1 MPTVFR
7 WLVRLFLASLT
18 MTVLVLFGVY
28 YFASRSLPD
37 YDAEIEVDGLSAPLE
52 IVRDTANVPHILGAT
67 DADSFFG
74 LGYVH
79 AQDRLWQMTVMRR
92 TAQGKLSEIF
102 GTPTVRVDALM
113 RRLDIGGVARSSVE
127 VQSPGALAALEAYS
141 AGVNARINQVN
152 SQALGRGA
160 PEFFLFPPK
169 ISPWQAEDSLAILK
183 LMALQLTDHLPNE
196 VLRARTSL
204 ALPTER
210 VLDILPDAPG
220 EGVIAL
226 PDYASLVPGLNRDLA
241 FATPDALLNPD
252 RFHPVPRPGK
262 GGASNAWAAAP
273 ARVASGSTLL
283 ANDPHLELTAPA
295 IWYLARVKL
304 ASGDII
310 GGTIPGLPLMLVGRS
325 SLFGWGVTASYVDD
339 QDVILERLDPAQTGN
354 YLAPDGSTAF
364 ETRRSVVNVADAA
377 PVTLTLRWS
386 VNGPILTGSD
396 FNLNVITPEGHVPAL
411 AWTGLD
417 ANDTSFSAVFAIMQA
432 GSVPGAMAAGRD
444 HISPAVN
451 LILADRTRIGLQVI
465 GKQPNRSVNHRSEG
479 RLPTFGTEREN
490 LWSGYRPYSDNPR
503 ALSPVSG
510 IVGNTNNRTV
520 DRPFPGHLSHH
531 WGDTQRI
538 QRWGRLMQAREVH
551 TRDSFIEAQLDIVS
565 PAARTLL
572 PLIARDLWFAD
583 EAAPSGTPE
592 RLRQDALRLLA
603 DWNGAMNE
611 HLPEPLIYAAWI
623 RHLNQLLIRDALGP
637 LSSAFATPN
646 PLFIERVFRNTN
658 GASAWCDLSQSSR
671 DESCPEI
678 ARRALDAALIE
689 LSESYGP
696 AIASWRWGDAHQAT
710 HDHQALGALS
720 WLGGV
725 VNIRQST
732 SGGDHTLM
740 RGQTSGDGPEPFL
753 NTHAAGYR
761 GVYDFNDPDS
771 SLFVIATGQSG
782 HPLSRHY
789 DDLAEFWRRGEY
801 VRMSLDTDLARAGAT
816 GITVLNPI
824 NLE

>member
-18 MTVLVLFGVY
+18 LSVLVLFGVY

-37 YDAEIEVDGLSAPLE
+37 YDAEVTVDGLTAPLE
-52 IVRDTANVPHILGAT
+52 IVRDTANVPHILGMT
-67 DADSFFG
+67 DADSFYG
-74 LGYVH
+74 LGFVH

-113 RRLDIGGVARSSVE
+113 RRLDIAGAARSSVAA
-127 VQSPGALAALEAYS
+127 QSPEAMAALEAYA

-160 PEFFLFPPK
+160 PEFFLFPPE
-169 ISPWQAEDSLAILK
+169 ISPWQPEDSLAILK

-204 ALPTER
+204 ALPAER
-210 VLDILPDAPG
+210 VRDILPDAPG
-220 EGVIAL
+220 EGVMAL

-241 FATPDALLNPD
+241 FASPDALLSPN

-273 ARVASGSTLL
+273 ARVASGGTLL

-295 IWYLARVKL
+295 IWYLARINL
-304 ASGDII
+304 TSGDII
-310 GGTIPGLPLMLVGRS
+310 GGTIPGLPLVLVGRS
-325 SLFGWGVTASYVDD
+325 SAFGWGVTASYVDD
-339 QDVILERLDPAQTGN
+339 QDVVLERLDPNQPDH
-354 YLAPDGSTAF
+354 YLSPTASAAF
-364 ETRRSVVNVADAA
+364 ETRRSVVNVADSA

-386 VNGPILTGSD
+386 ANGPILTGSD
-396 FNLNVITPEGHVPAL
+396 FDLNVITPEGHVPAL
-411 AWTGLD
+411 AWTGLN
-417 ANDTSFSAVFAIMQA
+417 ANDTSFSAVFKIMQA
-432 GSVPGAMAAGRD
+432 GSVPNAMAAGQD
-444 HISPAVN
+444 HIAPAVN
-451 LILADRTRIGLQVI
+451 LILADKTRIGLQVI
-465 GKQPNRSVNHRSEG
+465 GKQPNRSANHRSEG
-479 RLPTFGTEREN
+479 RLPTFGTESEN
-490 LWSGYRPYSDNPR
+490 LWLGYRPYADNPR
-503 ALSPVSG
+503 VLSPITGV
-510 IVGNTNNRTV
+510 VGNTNNRTV

-538 QRWGRLMQAREVH
+538 QRWSRLMQAREVH

-611 HLPEPLIYAAWI
+611 HLPEPLIYAAWV
-623 RHLNQLLIRDALGP
+623 RQLNQLLIRDALGP
-637 LSSAFATPN
+637 LADAYAVPN
-646 PLFIERVFRNTN
+646 PLFIERVFRDTD

-671 DESCPEI
+671 IEDCPEI

-689 LSESYGP
+689 LSETYGP

-720 WLGGV
+720 WLGSV

-740 RGQTSGDGPEPFL
+740 RGQTSGNGPEPFL

-816 GITVLNPI
+816 GITMLLPRMP
-824 NLE
+824 

>member
-1 MPTVFR
+1 
-7 WLVRLFLASLT
+7 
-18 MTVLVLFGVY
+18 
-28 YFASRSLPD
+28 
-37 YDAEIEVDGLSAPLE
+37 
-52 IVRDTANVPHILGAT
+52 
-67 DADSFFG
+67 
-74 LGYVH
+74 
-79 AQDRLWQMTVMRR
+79 
-92 TAQGKLSEIF
+92 
-102 GTPTVRVDALM
+102 
-113 RRLDIGGVARSSVE
+113 
-127 VQSPGALAALEAYS
+127 
-141 AGVNARINQVN
+141 
-152 SQALGRGA
+152 
-160 PEFFLFPPK
+160 
-169 ISPWQAEDSLAILK
+169 
-183 LMALQLTDHLPNE
+183 
-196 VLRARTSL
+196 
-204 ALPTER
+204 
-210 VLDILPDAPG
+210 
-220 EGVIAL
+220 
-226 PDYASLVPGLNRDLA
+226 
-241 FATPDALLNPD
+241 
-252 RFHPVPRPGK
+252 
-262 GGASNAWAAAP
+262 
-273 ARVASGSTLL
+273 
-283 ANDPHLELTAPA
+283 
-295 IWYLARVKL
+295 
-304 ASGDII
+304 
-310 GGTIPGLPLMLVGRS
+310 
-325 SLFGWGVTASYVDD
+325 
-339 QDVILERLDPAQTGN
+339 
-354 YLAPDGSTAF
+354 
-364 ETRRSVVNVADAA
+364 
-377 PVTLTLRWS
+377 
-386 VNGPILTGSD
+386 
-396 FNLNVITPEGHVPAL
+396 
-411 AWTGLD
+411 
-417 ANDTSFSAVFAIMQA
+417 
-432 GSVPGAMAAGRD
+432 
-444 HISPAVN
+444 
-451 LILADRTRIGLQVI
+451 
-465 GKQPNRSVNHRSEG
+465 
-479 RLPTFGTEREN
+479 
-490 LWSGYRPYSDNPR
+490 
-503 ALSPVSG
+503 
-510 IVGNTNNRTV
+510 
-520 DRPFPGHLSHH
+520 
-531 WGDTQRI
+531 
-538 QRWGRLMQAREVH
+538 MQAREVH

-658 GASAWCDLSQSSR
+658 GASDWCDLSQSSR

>member
-7 WLVRLFLASLT
+7 WLVRLFLGSLT
-18 MTVLVLFGVY
+18 LTVLALFGVY

-37 YDAEIEVDGLSAPLE
+37 YDAELAVEGLEAQLE
-52 IVRDTANVPHILGAT
+52 IVRDTANVPHILGQS

-74 LGYVH
+74 LGFVH

-102 GTPTVRVDALM
+102 GTATVRVDALM
-113 RRLDIGGVARSSVE
+113 RRLDIAGAARSSVAAQTPE
-127 VQSPGALAALEAYS
+127 ARAALEAYA

-152 SQALGRGA
+152 TQALGRGA
-160 PEFFLFPPK
+160 PEFFLFPPE
-169 ISPWQAEDSLAILK
+169 ISPWQPEDSLAILK

-204 ALPTER
+204 ALPAER
-210 VLDILPDAPG
+210 VADILPDAPG
-220 EGVIAL
+220 DGVMAL
-226 PDYASLVPGLNRDLA
+226 PDYAALVPGLNKDLA
-241 FATPDALLNPD
+241 FASLDTLLQPD
-252 RFHPVPRPGK
+252 RFHPVPSPGK

-273 ARVASGSTLL
+273 TRVASGGTLL

-295 IWYLARVKL
+295 IWYLARVNL
-304 ASGDII
+304 STGDII
-310 GGTIPGLPLMLVGRS
+310 GGTIPGLPLVLVGRS
-325 SLFGWGVTASYVDD
+325 SDFGWGVTASYVDD
-339 QDVILERLDPAQTGN
+339 QDVILERLDPNQSDH
-354 YLAPDGSTAF
+354 YLSPNGSRAF
-364 ETRRSVVNVADAA
+364 ETRRSVITVADAA
-377 PVTLTLRWS
+377 PITLTLRWS
-386 VNGPILTGSD
+386 ANGPILTGSD

-411 AWTGLD
+411 LWTGLD
-417 ANDTSFSAVFAIMQA
+417 PQDTSFSSVFNIMQA
-432 GSVPGAMAAGRD
+432 ASIPGAMAAGRD
-444 HISPAVN
+444 HIAPAVN
-451 LILADRTRIGLQVI
+451 LILADQSRIGLQVI
-465 GKQPNRSVNHRSEG
+465 GRQPNRSVDHRSEG
-479 RLPTFGTEREN
+479 RLPTFGIDTEN
-490 LWSGYRPYSDNPR
+490 LWLGYRPYRDNPR
-503 ALSPVSG
+503 VLSPASG

-538 QRWGRLMQAREVH
+538 QRWSRLMQAREVH
-551 TRDSFIEAQLDIVS
+551 TRDSFIEAQLDSVS

-611 HLPEPLIYAAWI
+611 HLPEPLIYAAWV

-637 LSSAFATPN
+637 LADAYAVPN
-646 PLFIERVFRNTN
+646 PLFIERVFRDTG
-658 GASAWCDLSQSSR
+658 GASEWCDLSQSSR
-671 DESCPEI
+671 VEDCTEI
-678 ARRALDAALIE
+678 ARRALDAALLD
-689 LSESYGP
+689 LSESYGA

-710 HDHQALGALS
+710 HDHQALGGQS
-720 WLGGV
+720 WLSGV

-740 RGQTSGDGPEPFL
+740 RGQTKGDGPEPFL

-816 GITVLNPI
+816 GVTTLSPI
-824 NLE
+824 NQ